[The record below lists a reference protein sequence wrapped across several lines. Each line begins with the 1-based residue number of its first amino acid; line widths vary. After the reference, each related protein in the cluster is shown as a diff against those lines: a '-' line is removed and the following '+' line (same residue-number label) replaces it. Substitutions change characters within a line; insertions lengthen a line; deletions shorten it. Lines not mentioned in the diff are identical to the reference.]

1 VAAYITMQPLKM
13 RRPTL
18 SLNEIIAD
26 APLAAKQYLKV
37 VARQITWTQN

>member
-1 VAAYITMQPLKM
+1 MQPLKM

-18 SLNEIIAD
+18 SIDEIITD

-37 VARQITWTQN
+37 IARQIIWTQN